1 MEKYFTELS
10 FLEKYIQFLNKL
22 NFWQFIHFDNSL
34 QLFFLIASFFHIAFI
49 LYFEVLLNIKSSE

>member
-22 NFWQFIHFDNSL
+22 MHFDNSL